1 MRGFK
6 NKKTV
11 HNLNN
16 VLEKYQSKHIQSKKD
31 RNQREQ
37 IIIHRNYILTE
48 IHATLRRKSRKP
60 KCNQKKKKKI
70 EKRPTATVK
79 CIRLL
84 KTSLE

>member
-48 IHATLRRKSRKP
+48 IHATLRRKTRKP
-60 KCNQKKKKKI
+60 KSNKKKKK

-79 CIRLL
+79 YIRLL